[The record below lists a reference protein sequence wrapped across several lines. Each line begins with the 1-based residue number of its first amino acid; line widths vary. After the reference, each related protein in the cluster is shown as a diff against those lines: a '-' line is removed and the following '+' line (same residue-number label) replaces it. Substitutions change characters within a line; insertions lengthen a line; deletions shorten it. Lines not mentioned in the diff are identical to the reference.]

1 MDSATQFAL
10 GAVIGAVALG
20 PRIGA
25 RKAIIIGGL
34 MGTVPDLDTFIPSDD
49 PVSSFTSHRGASHS
63 LIIQA
68 LVTPLFA
75 EPLVRFF
82 KSLRDHRIRTYLAI
96 YLIFATHALIDAM
109 TIYGTRLLYPII
121 DTPFGVG
128 SVFIIDPLYS
138 FPLVL
143 IVLWGLVSSGYS
155 SQLATWAKRAL
166 MVSSAYMLLSIPL
179 QQLAEAKAVRV
190 LEDRGISPER
200 ILTVAAPFTTLY
212 WKTIAIDCNRYINLY
227 TSILGGDD
235 AVTAYIHPR
244 RSDLIA
250 CLSTNL
256 RYQELSA
263 FNKGIFSLDIE
274 EGEVV
279 MSDLR
284 MGLSPNY
291 VFRFAIAEVTDEG
304 IKPLDL
310 PSHKPVIRGVDGDW
324 DWVFAGIMGAPV
336 SRLAEASTSVALNDL
351 GPRTQTFAMTRC
363 GLGPASSPG

>member
-1 MDSATQFAL
+1 MDSVTQFAL

-68 LVTPLFA
+68 LVMPLFA
-75 EPLVRFF
+75 EPLVRLFR
-82 KSLRDHRIRTYLAI
+82 SLRDHRIQTYLAI

-109 TIYGTRLLYPII
+109 TIYGTRLLYPLI

-128 SVFIIDPLYS
+128 SIFIIDPLYS
-138 FPLVL
+138 LPLVL
-143 IVLWGLVSSGYS
+143 IVLWGLASSAYT
-155 SQLATWAKRAL
+155 QHLAKWAKRAL
-166 MVSSAYMLLSIPL
+166 MVSTAYILASIPL
-179 QQLAEAKAVRV
+179 QQMAEAKAVRI
-190 LEDRGISPER
+190 LENRGISPER

-212 WKTIAIDCNRYINLY
+212 FKTIAIDGNRYINLY

-244 RSDLIA
+244 RADLIS
-250 CLSTNL
+250 CLSTNP
-256 RYQELSA
+256 RFQELSA
-263 FNKGIFSLDIE
+263 FNKGIYSLDVD

-291 VFRFAIAEVTDEG
+291 VFRFAIAEATDEG
-304 IKPLDL
+304 TKPLDL
-310 PSHKPVIRGVDGDW
+310 PTRKPVIRGVDGDW
-324 DWVFAGIMGAPV
+324 DWVFAGIVGAPIV
-336 SRLAEASTSVALNDL
+336 RPAEAAISVALNDL
-351 GPRTQTFAMTRC
+351 GPRPQVLAMTRC
-363 GLGPASSPG
+363 ASSFTSG

>member
-1 MDSATQFAL
+1 MDSVTQFAL

-63 LIIQA
+63 LIVQA

-82 KSLRDHRIRTYLAI
+82 KGLRDHRIRTYLAI
-96 YLIFATHALIDAM
+96 YLIFATHALIDAV
-109 TIYGTRLLYPII
+109 TIYGTRLLYPVI

-138 FPLVL
+138 LPLVL
-143 IVLWGLVSSGYS
+143 IVLWGLVSSSYTAR
-155 SQLATWAKRAL
+155 LAIWAKRAL
-166 MVSSAYMLLSIPL
+166 IVSTAYMLISIPL
-179 QQLAEAKAVRV
+179 QHMAEAKAVKL
-190 LEDRGISPER
+190 LEDRGITPER

-212 WKTIAIDCNRYINLY
+212 WKTIAIDGNRYINLY
-227 TSILGGDD
+227 TSILGADD
-235 AVTAYIHPR
+235 AGTAYVHSR
-244 RSDLIA
+244 RADLIA
-250 CLSTNL
+250 CLSSNS
-256 RYQELSA
+256 RFQELAA
-263 FNKGIFSLDIE
+263 FNKGIYSLAV
-274 EGEVV
+274 EGDEVV

-291 VFRFAIAEVTDEG
+291 VFSFAIAEATENG
-304 IKPLDL
+304 MRPLDL
-310 PSHKPVIRGVDGDW
+310 PTRRPVIRGVDGDW
-324 DWVFAGIMGAPV
+324 DWVFAGIAGASIIRP
-336 SRLAEASTSVALNDL
+336 AEALTSIALNDL
-351 GPRTQTFAMTRC
+351 APQPQVLAMTRC
-363 GLGPASSPG
+363 ASNLPSG

>member
-1 MDSATQFAL
+1 MDSVTQFAL
-10 GAVIGAVALG
+10 GAVIGAVTLG
-20 PRIGA
+20 PRIGP

-34 MGTVPDLDTFIPSDD
+34 MGTVPDLDTFLPSDD

-128 SVFIIDPLYS
+128 SIFIIDPLYTL
-138 FPLVL
+138 PLVL
-143 IVLWGLVSSGYS
+143 IVFWGLASSMYTP
-155 SQLATWAKRAL
+155 QLATWAKRAL
-166 MVSSAYMLLSIPL
+166 VVSTAYMLISIPL
-179 QQLAEAKAVRV
+179 QQMAEAKATRV
-190 LEDRGISPER
+190 LQDRGISPER

-212 WKTIAIDCNRYINLY
+212 FKTVAIDGNRYINLY
-227 TSILGGDD
+227 SSVLGGDD

-244 RSDLIA
+244 RADLIS
-250 CLSTNL
+250 CLSTNQ
-256 RYQELSA
+256 RFQELA
-263 FNKGIFSLDIE
+263 GFNKGIYSLATVDD
-274 EGEVV
+274 EVV

-291 VFRFAIAEVTDEG
+291 VFRFAIAETTSDG
-304 IKPLDL
+304 MRPLDL
-310 PSHKPVIRGVDGDW
+310 PTRKPVIRGVDGDW
-324 DWVFAGIMGAPV
+324 GWIFAGIAGAPII
-336 SRLAEASTSVALNDL
+336 RPAEVETSVTLDDL
-351 GPRTQTFAMTRC
+351 GPRPQMLAMTRC
-363 GLGPASSPG
+363 APNMPSG

>member
-1 MDSATQFAL
+1 MDSVTQFAL

-20 PRIGA
+20 PKIGA

-34 MGTVPDLDTFIPSDD
+34 MGTVPDLDTLIPSDD

-75 EPLVRFF
+75 EPLVRLF
-82 KSLRDHRIRTYLAI
+82 KSLRDHRILTYLAI

-138 FPLVL
+138 LPLVL
-143 IVLWGLVSSGYS
+143 IVLWGLASSMYTP
-155 SQLATWAKRAL
+155 QLATWAKRAL
-166 MVSSAYMLLSIPL
+166 IVSTAYMLISVPL

-212 WKTIAIDCNRYINLY
+212 WKTIAIDGNRYINLY

-244 RSDLIA
+244 RVDLIA
-250 CLSTNL
+250 CLSTNPQF
-256 RYQELSA
+256 QELSA
-263 FNKGIFSLDIE
+263 FNKGIYSLGVE
-274 EGEVV
+274 GGEVV

-291 VFRFAIAEVTDEG
+291 VFRFAIAEATTDG

-310 PSHKPVIRGVDGDW
+310 STRKPVIRGVDGDW
-324 DWVFAGIMGAPV
+324 DWVFAGIAGAPIA
-336 SRLAEASTSVALNDL
+336 RLAEVSSSVALNDL
-351 GPRTQTFAMTRC
+351 GPRPQVLAMTRC
-363 GLGPASSPG
+363 AASPVSG

>member
-1 MDSATQFAL
+1 MDSVTQFAL

-20 PRIGA
+20 PRIGP

-49 PVSSFTSHRGASHS
+49 PVSSFTSHRGATHS

-75 EPLVRFF
+75 EPLVRLFQG
-82 KSLRDHRIRTYLAI
+82 LRDRRILTYLAI

-121 DTPFGVG
+121 DTPVGVG

-138 FPLVL
+138 LPLIL
-143 IVLWGLVSSGYS
+143 IVIWGLASSAYTPR
-155 SQLATWAKRAL
+155 LATWAKRAL
-166 MVSSAYMLLSIPL
+166 YISTAYMLISVPL
-179 QQLAEAKAVRV
+179 QHMAEAKAFRV
-190 LEDRGISPER
+190 LEDHGIVPER
-200 ILTVAAPFTTLY
+200 TLTVAAPFTTFY
-212 WKTIAIDCNRYINLY
+212 FKTIAIDGNRYINLY

-244 RSDLIA
+244 RADLIS
-250 CLSTNL
+250 CLSTDQ
-256 RYQELSA
+256 RFQELAA
-263 FNKGIFSLDIE
+263 FNKGIYSLSVE
-274 EGEVV
+274 EDEIV

-291 VFRFAIAEVTDEG
+291 VFRFAIAASSAEG
-304 IKPLDL
+304 TKALERPTR
-310 PSHKPVIRGVDGDW
+310 KPVIRGVDGDW
-324 DWVFAGIMGAPV
+324 DWIFAGILGAPII
-336 SRLAEASTSVALNDL
+336 RPGEALTSVALDGL
-351 GPRTQTFAMTRC
+351 GPRRQALGMTQCA
-363 GLGPASSPG
+363 ASVPNT